1 MSLDSHMKIALV
13 SVVIYMAILHTPK
26 ILQVILRT
34 LGPLEPRL
42 RNTDLHH
49 LQDDDDKPK
58 SNDTSVFENGFVSE
72 EEFEQLD
79 GLSISEMKKLKNK
92 NKNKI

>member
-1 MSLDSHMKIALV
+1 MQKFTAVHL
-13 SVVIYMAILHTPK
+13 
-26 ILQVILRT
+26 
-34 LGPLEPRL
+34 
-42 RNTDLHH
+42 
-49 LQDDDDKPK
+49 LQDEDDKPK